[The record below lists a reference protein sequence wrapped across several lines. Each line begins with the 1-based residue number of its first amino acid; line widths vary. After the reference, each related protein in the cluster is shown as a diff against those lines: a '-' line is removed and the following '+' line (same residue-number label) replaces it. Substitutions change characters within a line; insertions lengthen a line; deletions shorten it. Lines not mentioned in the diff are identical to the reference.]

1 MSACSSSISS
11 SWCETGALLGGD
23 VDEDRRP
30 APLLGLQ
37 PELRQLGAHALGI
50 GVGAVDLVDGDDD
63 RHLGGLGVVDRL
75 HRLRHDAVVG
85 GDDEHD
91 DVGDAAG
98 AGAHGGERLMAR
110 RVEERDGAAVV
121 ADDRL
126 VGADVLR
133 DAAGLAGDD
142 ARLADRV
149 EQARLAVVDVAHDR
163 DDRRARDEILGRVV
177 EGLLGRDLVGGARD
191 RDLALELG
199 ADHLDGLVR
208 ERLRDADELAEAH
221 HDLLDLRGRDA
232 QCGREVLDRD
242 AGADGRGTR
251 GGRNLF
257 AALGAVLA
265 AAATAALARVALR
278 ARGCRVD
285 HDAAATAELRAAL
298 GPRDARAAGRIGAGA
313 VASGGRTAAAGCRA
327 LAAGRAGG
335 AAGAAAAGRGPPAG
349 GAGGRGAAGAAGAGA
364 GAGRAARLE
373 RPPPRARAAAAS
385 STVSPCRR
393 TPASARRRATS
404 PGSSPRSRAMSAT
417 RFLGIWNG
425 TVSG

>member
-11 SWCETGALLGGD
+11 RWSRPGASWRRRRRRSSSPPHSSGCRPSVVSSVRTRSGLASGRSILLTATTIGTSAALAWSIASRVCGMTPSSAATTSTTTS
-23 VDEDRRP
+23 V
-30 APLLGLQ
+30 
-37 PELRQLGAHALGI
+37 
-50 GVGAVDLVDGDDD
+50 
-63 RHLGGLGVVDRL
+63 
-75 HRLRHDAVVG
+75 
-85 GDDEHD
+85 
-91 DVGDAAG
+91 DAAA
-98 AGAHGGERLMAR
+98 AGAHGGERLVAR
-110 RVEERDGAAVV
+110 GVEERDRAAVV
-121 ADDRL
+121 AATL

-142 ARLADRV
+142 ARLADGV

-163 DDRRARDEILGRVV
+163 DDRGARDEVLGRVV
-177 EGLLGRDLVGGARD
+177 ERLLGLDLVGRARD

-232 QCGREVLDRD
+232 QRRCQVLDGD

-251 GGRNLF
+251 GRRDFL

-265 AAATAALARVALR
+265 AAAATALARVALR
-278 ARGCRVD
+278 ARGGGVD
-285 HDAAATAELRAAL
+285 DDAPAAAELGAALRA
-298 GPRDARAAGRIGAGA
+298 GHARAAGRIGAGA
-313 VASGGRTAAAGCRA
+313 VASGGRSPGAGCGSLARPGA
-327 LAAGRAGG
+327 PHPEPRAAGRAAPGG
-335 AAGAAAAGRGPPAG
+335 RAPAGRAAGG
-349 GAGGRGAAGAAGAGA
+349 GAGAAG
-364 GAGRAARLE
+364 GAGRAARFE

-417 RFLGIWNG
+417 RFLGI
-425 TVSG
+425 